1 MIQHNEPGKFSTK
14 KMFEEIEQSKRPR
27 QQPTPTPTATVATPA
42 QPRAAAPPTTG
53 LFDSALLWIV
63 AAIVF
68 WWLWRRFR
76 GNRLP
81 EDTSM
86 GSAHFARRREIRHL
100 LRPMKRPPAGELIIG
115 TYKERSWLRLTNK
128 FLVLPRSLTTR
139 HVLIAAPSGAGKSRS
154 LFLPNCHAA
163 GLTSFVATDPKSELW
178 KFTSGVQRNPIRF
191 APRDP
196 DRSACFNWIPLCRD
210 ISVANL
216 CVFSIV
222 YAEGVD
228 KGDKFW
234 TNNERALLT
243 ALFTHVAHTDCP
255 TPGHVYELL
264 CSGVGSL
271 MHELI
276 NSPAKAAQRA
286 GRTLFQS
293 DEKVFTGVIQGLVGK
308 LQWLE
313 EDNVRRMTSSSKEAF
328 DFRVLRT
335 KPTQIYWCLGLKDI
349 ADLQPLTALFFNL
362 AIAMLIDTEGDVPV
376 NLMFD
381 EFANIGRIM
390 NFKGHITTL
399 RGQNVAIV
407 AGLQARSQ
415 LDGIYGRED
424 AASIFEG
431 GFNNIATLAGVGTR
445 TADEVSVSLGE
456 FTHNEVRTSVNKQG
470 WLKSTSSES
479 YHAHARRLMTADEIR
494 RLPDDK
500 ILLKST
506 NLAPVI
512 LDKIQYN
519 EPERPAKV
527 KGCAPELTPPTY
539 TPIGMD
545 APKGKKKK
553 TPPPPPPADLDD
565 GDMAALIVDDD
576 GDVSGFDGY
585 DIIPPPPETARRAL
599 APKPRPLI
607 PLRLKRLKLMTPW
620 DDEEE
625 HTIIQVEPL
634 PPPDAA

>member
-1 MIQHNEPGKFSTK
+1 MIQHNEPGRLNTK
-14 KMFEEIEQSKRPR
+14 KMVEGDRR
-27 QQPTPTPTATVATPA
+27 PTPTPTATTVATPA
-42 QPRAAAPPTTG
+42 QPRAVTPPATG
-53 LFDSALLWIV
+53 FFDSSLLWIV
-63 AAIVF
+63 AAVALWF
-68 WWLWRRFR
+68 LWRRFR
-76 GNRLP
+76 GSRLP

-86 GSAHFARRREIRHL
+86 GSAHFASRREIRHL
-100 LRPMKRPPAGELIIG
+100 LRPMKQPAAGELIIG
-115 TYKERSWLRLTNK
+115 TYKERSWLRPTNK
-128 FLVLPRSLTTR
+128 FLVLTRALTTR

-154 LFLPNCHAA
+154 LFLPNCHSA
-163 GLTSFVATDPKSELW
+163 GDTSFIATDPKSELF
-178 KFTSGVQRNPIRF
+178 KFTSGLQRNPIRF

-222 YAEGVD
+222 YAEGID
-228 KGDKFW
+228 RGDKFW
-234 TNNERALLT
+234 TNNEKALLT
-243 ALFTHVAHTDCP
+243 ALFTHVAHTDVP

-328 DFRVLRT
+328 DFRVLRA

-390 NFKGHITTL
+390 NFKSHVTTL
-399 RGQNVAIV
+399 RGQNIAII

-424 AASIFEG
+424 AEAIFEG

-445 TADEVSVSLGE
+445 TAEEVSVSLGE
-456 FTHNEVRTSVNKQG
+456 FTHNEVRTSVNRQG
-470 WLKSTSSES
+470 WFKATSSES
-479 YHAHARRLMTADEIR
+479 YHTHARRLMTADEIR

-506 NLAPVI
+506 RLAPVI

-527 KGCAPELTPPTY
+527 KGCDPELMPPTY

-545 APKGKKKK
+545 MPKGKKKK
-553 TPPPPPPADLDD
+553 TPLPTPPPDDDSAVIDVDRTGEPYYDPSSEFDELDPPPAP
-565 GDMAALIVDDD
+565 AA
-576 GDVSGFDGY
+576 
-585 DIIPPPPETARRAL
+585 RKAL
-599 APKPRPLI
+599 KPKPRPLI
-607 PLRLKRLKLMTPW
+607 PIRKRVKTCW
-620 DDEEE
+620 DDYDE
-625 HTIIQVEPL
+625 HTIYQVEKL
-634 PPPDAA
+634 DPDAA